1 MDQLKLENEELKKQ
15 LNQSIFDSQE
25 KSRMAKQIEILNEVY
40 YK

>member
-1 MDQLKLENEELKKQ
+1 MRKQ

-40 YK
+40 YKQQQLIKQLRK